1 MTPTPS
7 PAAGCHATPG
17 APPASVAG
25 PAQAPTEDPAQE
37 LARLR
42 AQLAERDQRLADMAA
57 AHEEFLRAVSHD
69 LRAPLRHI
77 TSYGPLVTEV
87 LQEADGALPT
97 GQALQEAL
105 EFLATMEQSARR
117 MGRMLD
123 ALLALSRVAR
133 APLHPQQLSRAEVAD
148 LIAQVQDALAP
159 RAAGRAVQWQLTL
172 AKRPVY
178 ADAALLRQLLTE
190 LLDNALKFTRGREPA
205 HIAITLAVESP
216 GASDATGAG
225 DARTQGDPASAG
237 SPGAPDSQGSAG
249 GQVTLHVQD
258 NGAGFAPAQSAGL
271 FGVFQRLHRESEFD
285 GVGAGLAV
293 VRAIAQRHGG
303 QVSAT
308 ATPGQGC
315 TVCVTWP
322 AKCSLFD
329 SCLRPVGGPQ
339 GLF

>member
-7 PAAGCHATPG
+7 PAAGCHATQG
-17 APPASVAG
+17 AAPASAAG

-133 APLHPQQLSRAEVAD
+133 APLQLQLLSRAEVAD

-205 HIAITLAVESP
+205 HIAITLAVEPP

-225 DARTQGDPASAG
+225 DARTQDDPASAGNPG

-303 QVSAT
+303 QASAT

-322 AKCSLFD
+322 EKCS
-329 SCLRPVGGPQ
+329 
-339 GLF
+339 

>member
-17 APPASVAG
+17 AAPASAAG

-133 APLHPQQLSRAEVAD
+133 APLQLQLLSRAEVAD

-172 AKRPVY
+172 AERPVY

-205 HIAITLAVESP
+205 HIAITLAVEPP
-216 GASDATGAG
+216 GAS

-303 QVSAT
+303 QASAT

-322 AKCSLFD
+322 AKCS
-329 SCLRPVGGPQ
+329 
-339 GLF
+339 

>member
-7 PAAGCHATPG
+7 PAAGCHATQG
-17 APPASVAG
+17 AAPASAAG
-25 PAQAPTEDPAQE
+25 PAAPTEDPAHE

-133 APLHPQQLSRAEVAD
+133 APLQLQLLSRAEVAD

-159 RAAGRAVQWQLTL
+159 RAVGRAVQWQLTL
-172 AKRPVY
+172 ADRPVR

-205 HIAITLAVESP
+205 HIAITLAVEHP
-216 GASDATGAG
+216 DTSDATGAG
-225 DARTQGDPASAG
+225 DARTPDDPASAG
-237 SPGAPDSQGSAG
+237 GPGESGGPASAG

-285 GVGAGLAV
+285 GVGAGLAL

-303 QVSAT
+303 QASAT

-315 TVCVTWP
+315 TVCITWP
-322 AKCSLFD
+322 AKCS
-329 SCLRPVGGPQ
+329 
-339 GLF
+339 

>member
-7 PAAGCHATPG
+7 PAAGCHATQG
-17 APPASVAG
+17 AAPASAAG
-25 PAQAPTEDPAQE
+25 PAAPTEDPAHE

-133 APLHPQQLSRAEVAD
+133 APLQLQLLSRAEVAD

-172 AKRPVY
+172 ADRPVR

-205 HIAITLAVESP
+205 HIAITLAVEPP

-225 DARTQGDPASAG
+225 DARTPDDPA
-237 SPGAPDSQGSAG
+237 SAG

-303 QVSAT
+303 QASAT

-322 AKCSLFD
+322 AKCS
-329 SCLRPVGGPQ
+329 
-339 GLF
+339 

>member
-25 PAQAPTEDPAQE
+25 PVQAPTEDPAQE

-172 AKRPVY
+172 AERPVR

-205 HIAITLAVESP
+205 RIAITLEH
-216 GASDATGAG
+216 G
-225 DARTQGDPASAG
+225 
-237 SPGAPDSQGSAG
+237 AG

-303 QVSAT
+303 QASAT

-322 AKCSLFD
+322 AQCA
-329 SCLRPVGGPQ
+329 
-339 GLF
+339 

>member
-1 MTPTPS
+1 
-7 PAAGCHATPG
+7 
-17 APPASVAG
+17 
-25 PAQAPTEDPAQE
+25 
-37 LARLR
+37 
-42 AQLAERDQRLADMAA
+42 MAA

-172 AKRPVY
+172 AERPVR

-322 AKCSLFD
+322 EKCS
-329 SCLRPVGGPQ
+329 
-339 GLF
+339 

>member
-7 PAAGCHATPG
+7 PAAGCHATQG
-17 APPASVAG
+17 AAPASAAG
-25 PAQAPTEDPAQE
+25 PAAPTEDPAHE

-159 RAAGRAVQWQLTL
+159 RAVGRAVQWQLTL
-172 AKRPVY
+172 AERPVR

-205 HIAITLAVESP
+205 HIAITLAVEHP
-216 GASDATGAG
+216 DTSDATGPG
-225 DARTQGDPASAG
+225 ESGGPA
-237 SPGAPDSQGSAG
+237 SAG

-258 NGAGFAPAQSAGL
+258 NGAGFSPAQSAGL

-285 GVGAGLAV
+285 GVGAGLAL

-303 QVSAT
+303 QASAT

-322 AKCSLFD
+322 AKCS
-329 SCLRPVGGPQ
+329 
-339 GLF
+339 